1 MGQWGVLQYVISRVV
16 AIRRMKIDALWSPR
30 CKRDGMKRSLV
41 VLRLALCVVVC
52 LACVTGCKR
61 RPQNYAGLPD
71 PQKGEIIDPHRA
83 E

>member
-1 MGQWGVLQYVISRVV
+1 VVVCVL
-16 AIRRMKIDALWSPR
+16 
-30 CKRDGMKRSLV
+30 
-41 VLRLALCVVVC
+41 VC

-71 PQKGEIIDPHRA
+71 PQKGEIIDPHKS

>member
-1 MGQWGVLQYVISRVV
+1 
-16 AIRRMKIDALWSPR
+16 
-30 CKRDGMKRSLV
+30 MKRTLV
-41 VLRLALCVVVC
+41 ALRLALCVVVC

-83 E
+83 D